1 MKNRLVISPEN
12 KQFPRE
18 LETWCWSQTAFI
30 SQKFVWHVSDSWT
43 CCKYFRFQTFY
54 FHLTAS
60 RPERECPSRRYVF
73 ERHPRKKLKLPV
85 SDIKEIT
92 AANRSDCEDKCLSEF
107 SFVCRSANFD
117 STMRTCTLSRFTRRT
132 HPELLEDDPN
142 SDYLENTC
150 LNGKQY
156 EKHFQKWWMKSN
168 EMTFIA

>member
-1 MKNRLVISPEN
+1 MLVPNSVHFTEICLTCEYTRRVSTRDNIFNHISRSE
-12 KQFPRE
+12 F
-18 LETWCWSQTAFI
+18 
-30 SQKFVWHVSDSWT
+30 
-43 CCKYFRFQTFY
+43 
-54 FHLTAS
+54 TAS

-92 AANRSDCEDKCLSEF
+92 AANRSDCEDKCLNEF

-117 STMRTCTLSRFTRRT
+117 STLRSCTLSRFTRRT

-150 LNGKQY
+150 LNGEDGNCVVLCSTY
-156 EKHFQKWWMKSN
+156 
-168 EMTFIA
+168 